1 MEVKC
6 SDIPS
11 DDGDRDPQN
20 VFCQTASEA
29 LQL

>member
-6 SDIPS
+6 SDILS

>member
-1 MEVKC
+1 MEVKS

-29 LQL
+29 L

>member
-1 MEVKC
+1 MEVKY

-29 LQL
+29 L

>member
-1 MEVKC
+1 MEVKS

-20 VFCQTASEA
+20 VFRQTASEA
-29 LQL
+29 L